1 MHTLAVK
8 HGQHVS
14 FSPPSPPPC
23 PQPTPLKHISCRNSI
38 SRLCWPTQ
46 RTAGA
51 SARSCEIVSG
61 LDCALDP
68 LAKYRIPAEVG
79 ITGFHNCWFIP
90 VGTCTTKKKDR
101 RNTLR
106 NHVLSRS
113 WHFSCISFPP
123 CPQTHS
129 SEHLSCP
136 SIASRRFCS
145 GYENAT
151 HGDLALELRQTS
163 VHCYNSGS
171 SIHNVLVAME

>member
-1 MHTLAVK
+1 MRVTRLDWSGPGESANTICAHPCSQAWPTCLLLT
-8 HGQHVS
+8 
-14 FSPPSPPPC
+14 PLPSPC

-113 WHFSCISFPP
+113 WHFSCISFPHVHRLIP
-123 CPQTHS
+123 ANTYP
-129 SEHLSCP
+129 
-136 SIASRRFCS
+136 A
-145 GYENAT
+145 
-151 HGDLALELRQTS
+151 RQ
-163 VHCYNSGS
+163 
-171 SIHNVLVAME
+171 